1 MFDLKITQRLV
12 VNGNRLYVLDKWLIA
27 FLQLKLA
34 IHISDERS
42 IIIPYHCPR
51 MDLMASGIGVGECGT
66 SEPTSI
72 CPACRT
78 HARYLHTVQPS
89 YQYAVTGSRPV
100 DSEDDH

>member
-27 FLQLKLA
+27 FLQLKFA

-51 MDLMASGIGVGECGT
+51 MDLMASAIGVGECGT

-78 HARYLHTVQPS
+78 HARYYTPYNRAIS
-89 YQYAVTGSRPV
+89 MP
-100 DSEDDH
+100 